1 MIKNNQAIKFCKKC
15 VTPDSRPR
23 VVFDSDGVCNA
34 CNFVSVKKNTDWKK
48 REKELV
54 EILDE
59 LRSSDG
65 SYDCIVPWSGG
76 KDSSYVAYVL
86 KFKYKMNPL
95 LVTFSP
101 LIMNEV
107 GEHNRQ
113 KLIELGFDNLM
124 IRPNQNISQYLSKRF
139 FTERGNPK
147 THWDA
152 GVTCFPVQIALKYN
166 IKAIFY
172 AEDSESEYGG
182 RVLNKD
188 SIKLMQY
195 DAIIEQHIEDHPSNW
210 VNDKVSQNDI
220 QPYLYPDIE
229 DIKKKKIKSYYF
241 SYFFR
246 FDMYKNY
253 LAIKDLIDFKI
264 VKRTSGTFTNFD
276 SLDDKIDDLYYYMQ
290 FIKFGFGRCSR
301 DCSRFI
307 QNGHLSRKKAVEH
320 VKNYDGEFPK
330 KNLAE
335 VLEFLHLKKS
345 EFLDIIDKHRNEEIW
360 YKNNKKKWQL
370 YSTVY
375 K

>member
-229 DIKKKKIKSYYF
+229 DIKKKK
-241 SYFFR
+241 
-246 FDMYKNY
+246 N
-253 LAIKDLIDFKI
+253 
-264 VKRTSGTFTNFD
+264 
-276 SLDDKIDDLYYYMQ
+276 
-290 FIKFGFGRCSR
+290 
-301 DCSRFI
+301 
-307 QNGHLSRKKAVEH
+307 
-320 VKNYDGEFPK
+320 
-330 KNLAE
+330 
-335 VLEFLHLKKS
+335 
-345 EFLDIIDKHRNEEIW
+345 
-360 YKNNKKKWQL
+360 
-370 YSTVY
+370 
-375 K
+375 